1 MIVKIM
7 IYPKKLPCYN
17 YHSKT
22 NTKNKNGG
30 NNMNVKKLL
39 CSLAAAAVAVSMMAV
54 NVFAVTVDLDSEY
67 PGPWKAGKCI
77 PKADLEAL
85 GGDVKVVLTVEIKE
99 PLVGEHLHHLR
110 PIDHDTSWVGFTTSL
125 QSDTAY
131 AMESDG
137 NFVLADG
144 QTTVEFIIPADIIS
158 SLADGGLGFMVCN
171 VIVKS
176 ADISKADAP
185 QGAIK
190 LVTKEEGEQITLGT
204 YGAESAETEAAP
216 EETTAAPEE
225 TAAASEEPVAVPADE
240 NEEDI
245 AVDDIDED
253 EVSAPAETE
262 APAAEPA
269 PVEISAPAA
278 DTAVTTP
285 AATGNASAAVMISV
299 MAAAG
304 AAAIAA
310 KKRK

>member
-1 MIVKIM
+1 
-7 IYPKKLPCYN
+7 
-17 YHSKT
+17 
-22 NTKNKNGG
+22 
-30 NNMNVKKLL
+30 MNVKKIL
-39 CSLAAAAVAVSMMAV
+39 CSLAAAVTAVSMMAA

-67 PGPWKAGKCI
+67 PGIWKAGKCI

-125 QSDTAY
+125 QSDTVY
-131 AMESDG
+131 AMEADG

-144 QTTVEFIIPADIIS
+144 QTSVEFIIPADIIS
-158 SLADGGLGFMVCN
+158 SLADGGLGFMVAN

-176 ADISKADAP
+176 ADITKAEAP

-190 LVTKEEGEQITLGT
+190 LVTAEEGEQITVGT
-204 YGAESAETEAAP
+204 YGAEPAETEAAP
-216 EETTAAPEE
+216 AETEAAPAEDKAPAE
-225 TAAASEEPVAVPADE
+225 SDDEVAA
-240 NEEDI
+240 
-245 AVDDIDED
+245 DDADED
-253 EVSAPAETE
+253 EAPAPAETE

-269 PVEISAPAA
+269 PAPAPAA
-278 DTAVTTP
+278 DTAPTTS
-285 AATGNASAAVMISV
+285 AATGNASAAVMLSV

-310 KKRK
+310 KKKK